1 MKQITSQDASEFKA
15 FIESH
20 DFFFVAGHKEPDGD
34 CIASC
39 LAVAS
44 ILDNFSKPYQLLS
57 AGPFKRN
64 EIVKWKDRFSDSMIF
79 QDSQERA
86 KTGLIVVD
94 CGELFRLGEIDG
106 DLKGLDLFIIDHH
119 KTSSPVEGVKSYIN
133 PLAPA
138 CSYLI
143 QIFYEMIIGDI
154 PKDISEIIFF

>member
-1 MKQITSQDASEFKA
+1 MKQITSQDVSEFKT

-64 EIVKWKDRFSDSMIF
+64 EMHFEVQKRTRV
-79 QDSQERA
+79 Q
-86 KTGLIVVD
+86 V
-94 CGELFRLGEIDG
+94 
-106 DLKGLDLFIIDHH
+106 
-119 KTSSPVEGVKSYIN
+119 IN
-133 PLAPA
+133 PKKGKG
-138 CSYLI
+138 S
-143 QIFYEMIIGDI
+143 FKRNKRVKED
-154 PKDISEIIFF
+154 E